1 MCPPGPT
8 GARMATRDVEIGGI
22 RSKPARM
29 LAFGRLAVQR
39 DPTLWEEPLT
49 FDPTGSVRRM
59 RLVATAGSTS
69 RSAPARGRALKIT
82 SQCWRQPSAWPR
94 SFGAPKFVRWTMSS
108 RWRCRSPWWPTV
120 QSGHAFVGAADHRG
134 VRAIRYGRI
143 PRCPPGRRRMCAS
156 RFVPTSVHRC
166 RIGHVLLKLFRCFRQ
181 SVQGISHIIRLGSL
195 LGASSGLISL
205 VIQWQ
210 ATADNRRYAG
220 FDAVLVVAV
229 YDRPARIVGVEVIS
243 IVCIVQMSTVTDGG
257 RYGWTVAR
265 RDRSSQRLGILCL
278 GELGRFDNEV
288 DIGRG

>member
-1 MCPPGPT
+1 M
-8 GARMATRDVEIGGI
+8 
-22 RSKPARM
+22 
-29 LAFGRLAVQR
+29 
-39 DPTLWEEPLT
+39 
-49 FDPTGSVRRM
+49 
-59 RLVATAGSTS
+59 
-69 RSAPARGRALKIT
+69 
-82 SQCWRQPSAWPR
+82 
-94 SFGAPKFVRWTMSS
+94 
-108 RWRCRSPWWPTV
+108 
-120 QSGHAFVGAADHRG
+120 
-134 VRAIRYGRI
+134 
-143 PRCPPGRRRMCAS
+143 
-156 RFVPTSVHRC
+156 
-166 RIGHVLLKLFRCFRQ
+166 
-181 SVQGISHIIRLGSL
+181 QGISHIIRLGSL

-210 ATADNRRYAG
+210 ATADNRRDAG